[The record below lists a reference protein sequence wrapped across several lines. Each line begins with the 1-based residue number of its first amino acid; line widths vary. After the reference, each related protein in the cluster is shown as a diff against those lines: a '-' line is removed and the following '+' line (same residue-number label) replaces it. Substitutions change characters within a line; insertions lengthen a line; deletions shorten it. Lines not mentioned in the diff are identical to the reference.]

1 MQGCQAKRKEKIAG
15 KSGSERVELATNRVL
30 HLLQLHCMISALS
43 VSRIRLPRRFSDL
56 HVTYIHAALATA
68 AS

>member
-30 HLLQLHCMISALS
+30 HLLQLHSMISALS
-43 VSRIRLPRRFSDL
+43 VSRI
-56 HVTYIHAALATA
+56 
-68 AS
+68 